1 MKSSSPGGSALAF
14 ILGAPDPKFQIGSCS
29 SLPLR
34 LGRVIKLFFLLLAYF
49 SFSPLSPPS
58 STPVGSLLV
67 PRSPAW
73 IWGKL
78 LLRHAFF
85 SYSPSSSSHF
95 APSVRPS
102 HSLLYYS
109 FQHRA
114 KKIQLQQ
121 TAFSHIFVVS
131 DQPTTVHGRR
141 NIDQQ
146 KRKRRHGSDF
156 VSRFRRRKA
165 TAGRWRRNGS
175 KICFLNSHKF

>member
-14 ILGAPDPKFQIGSCS
+14 ILGAPDPKIPNWFLFLSPASPRTGYQAFLPPSC
-29 SLPLR
+29 
-34 LGRVIKLFFLLLAYF
+34 VLFFLPPP
-49 SFSPLSPPS
+49 PLPS
-58 STPVGSLLV
+58 STPVCYLV
-67 PRSPAW
+67 LPRSPAW

-146 KRKRRHGSDF
+146 KKKTTTWVRFCLVFPEAEGNGRTMEEERK
-156 VSRFRRRKA
+156 
-165 TAGRWRRNGS
+165 
-175 KICFLNSHKF
+175 